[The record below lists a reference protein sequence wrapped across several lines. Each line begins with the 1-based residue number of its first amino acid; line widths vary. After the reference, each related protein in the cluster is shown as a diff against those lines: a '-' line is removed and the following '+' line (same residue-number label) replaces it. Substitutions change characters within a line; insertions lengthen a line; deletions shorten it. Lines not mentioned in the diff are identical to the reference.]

1 MPDTPQHIGWYEI
14 SKDIVIPL
22 LGVVSTI
29 VIGVVIAVLLKR
41 KEEKAKVKSLLIDNY
56 MLYLNKKVNFF
67 SHELDSFTYQV
78 YKDIY
83 INYND
88 FFEPHANSHFPK
100 EKISKRRDDLKAKLR
115 DNDQEA
121 SNWSP
126 FTFRFAFLLGK
137 TKYMKEAQ
145 RLEDNIINNYMS
157 DRPRNEFVD
166 KLKKLIKE
174 DKQIS
179 DGVNSSNALKMEDS
193 LDRLEHLIVTSY
205 NDFQYKIFVPY
216 DNKIADLI
224 DQY

>member
-1 MPDTPQHIGWYEI
+1 MLDTPQHIGWYEI

-22 LGVVSTI
+22 LGVISTI

-41 KEEKAKVKSLLIDNY
+41 KEEKAKVKALLIDNY
-56 MLYLNKKVNFF
+56 MLYLNKKVKFF
-67 SHELDSFTYQV
+67 GHELDRFTYQV

-83 INYND
+83 IDYND
-88 FFEPHANSHFPK
+88 LFEPHANSHFPK
-100 EKISKRRDDLKAKLR
+100 EKISKRRDDLKARLR

-137 TKYMKEAQ
+137 AKYMKEAQ
-145 RLEDNIINNYMS
+145 KLEDNIVNNYMS
-157 DRPRNEFVD
+157 DKPRNEFVN

-174 DKQIS
+174 DTQIS
-179 DGVNSSNALKMEDS
+179 DGINSSNAHKMEDS
-193 LDRLEHLIVTSY
+193 LDKLEYLIATTY
-205 NDFQYKIFVPY
+205 TDFQYKIFVPY
-216 DNKIADLI
+216 ENKIADLI

>member
-1 MPDTPQHIGWYEI
+1 MSDTLQHIGWYEI

-29 VIGVVIAVLLKR
+29 VIGVVIAILLKR

-67 SHELDSFTYQV
+67 SRELDSFTYRV

-88 FFEPHANSHFPK
+88 FFEPHANSHFLK
-100 EKISKRRDDLKAKLR
+100 EKISTRRDDLKAKLNQ
-115 DNDQEA
+115 NDKEA

-137 TKYMKEAQ
+137 KQYMKEAQ
-145 RLEDNIINNYMS
+145 RLEDNIVNNYLG
-157 DRPRNEFVD
+157 DKPRNEFVD
-166 KLKKLIKE
+166 KIKKLIKE
-174 DKQIS
+174 DAEIAE
-179 DGVNSSNALKMEDS
+179 GVNSSNLNKMEDS
-193 LDRLEHLIVTSY
+193 LDRLEHLIAATY

>member
-1 MPDTPQHIGWYEI
+1 MTDTSQHIGWYEI

-67 SHELDSFTYQV
+67 SHELDSFTYRI

-83 INYND
+83 INYSD
-88 FFEPHANSHFPK
+88 FFEPHANSHFAK
-100 EKISKRRDDLKAKLR
+100 EKISKRRDDLKVKLR
-115 DNDQEA
+115 DKDQEA

-137 TKYMKEAQ
+137 KQYMKEAQ
-145 RLEDNIINNYMS
+145 KLEDNIVNNYMA
-157 DRPRNEFVD
+157 DKPRNDFVD
-166 KLKKLIKE
+166 KLKKMIKE
-174 DKQIS
+174 DAGIAE
-179 DGVNSSNALKMEDS
+179 GVNSSNAHKMEDS
-193 LDRLEHLIVTSY
+193 LDRLEQLIATTY
-205 NDFQYKIFVPY
+205 NNFQFKIFVPY

-224 DQY
+224 DEY

>member
-14 SKDIVIPL
+14 LKDIIIPL

-67 SHELDSFTYQV
+67 SHELDSFTYRV

-83 INYND
+83 INYSD
-88 FFEPHANSHFPK
+88 FFEPHANSHLSK
-100 EKISKRRDDLKAKLR
+100 EKISKRRDDLKAKLK
-115 DNDQEA
+115 DNDQEV

-137 TKYMKEAQ
+137 KQYMKEAQ
-145 RLEDNIINNYMS
+145 RLEDDIVNNYMA
-157 DRPRNEFVD
+157 DKPRKEFVD
-166 KLKKLIKE
+166 NLKRLIKDDIE
-174 DKQIS
+174 IVE
-179 DGVNSSNALKMEDS
+179 GVNSSNAHKMENS
-193 LDRLEHLIVTSY
+193 LDRLEHLIATKY